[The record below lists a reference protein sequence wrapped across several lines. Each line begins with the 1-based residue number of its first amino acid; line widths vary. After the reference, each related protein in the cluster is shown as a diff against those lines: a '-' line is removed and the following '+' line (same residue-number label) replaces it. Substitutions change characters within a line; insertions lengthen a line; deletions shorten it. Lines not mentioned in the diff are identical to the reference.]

1 MADSQ
6 YRTLVVDDYEPW
18 RQFLCSTIQQHPQ
31 FQISGQAGDGLEAV
45 LQAQEL
51 QPDLILLD
59 VGLPTL
65 NGIEAAREIRKLLPQ
80 SRILFLSA
88 DYSLE
93 IAGEALKT
101 GVGGY
106 VVKSDAGRQLL
117 EGMEAVINGHRFL
130 SDRLARLILDKEEVP
145 NVFKQDR

>member
-1 MADSQ
+1 VSFVRIM
-6 YRTLVVDDYEPW
+6 VVDDFEPW
-18 RQFLCSTIQQHPQ
+18 RRVLSETIETRP
-31 FQISGQAGDGLEAV
+31 GWRVVGEAADGL
-45 LQAQEL
+45 QAIRRSLEL
-51 QPDLILLD
+51 QPDVIVLD
-59 VGLPTL
+59 IGLPRL